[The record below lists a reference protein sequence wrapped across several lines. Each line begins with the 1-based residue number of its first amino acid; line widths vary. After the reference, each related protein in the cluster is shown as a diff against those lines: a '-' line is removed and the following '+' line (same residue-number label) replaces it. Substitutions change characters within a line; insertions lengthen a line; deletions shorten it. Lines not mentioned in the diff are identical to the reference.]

1 MLSTTFLKGKFYT
14 LPIKEI
20 REEGFNS
27 FFIVSANDKEYAIR
41 MFDFQ
46 KEDPAV
52 LRLTELPCMVK
63 DIHGDNIIFVQ
74 NFAQMFSERYI
85 AGNKYTFIVNK
96 EASCPLADYRYY
108 DVRDENKVPFKLMC
122 KRDTILVHNQ
132 KIKCSISRPNQNKMV
147 LILDNEKESTQTR
160 CISPEDLLQNA
171 GISPTLANFI
181 LSSFKNNPGFVE
193 ARDYYQ
199 QKRAQWVIKAI
210 TAITGVEKWPANYR
224 SENKVRLLECYN
236 SVCLYLLEDSD
247 YLLQFNE
254 SERENYQE
262 WIADRVSMTETY
274 LESMNL
280 IKAGKCSEEIDNT
293 LNKIKMSGY
302 IYHPHRKMRLL
313 IALFSLQPQLLEDK
327 IDNILDLVGNC
338 AKDWKQ
344 PSFNNAF
351 SSFLHYYI
359 VSNQE
364 KVNRQAVV
372 YNPQSKML
380 LERMIRSICY
390 YLLMTGSGK
399 TNTQLYHSLLLQYL
413 SYVKSKSVLNNTH
426 VNQNMSAN
434 LVELAFTTLLLSE
447 ERQFDLSWNRDYS
460 NIEILAYQLSNAK
473 TRNTTFLTRS
483 YEAHNVRFTVSTD
496 GITFSRSTS
505 DNKDK
510 NILPQGFPEWH
521 NIQIFLDSASKYSIS
536 KQEKNIRKWKSY
548 WNDVE
553 LSLFEERKL
562 VAKAKPRKLSP
573 EVGTE
578 TFVRVLWKDEENP
591 NRYYCK
597 IEDSNYEGEG
607 WIDTYQRGGSLG
619 MFHYDPKL
627 DIDSFFVD
635 GKPMI
640 FRVRVNSLGSPFD
653 EKRTYTF
660 DCMSFIDDLIR
671 EQVSY
676 GEESDC
682 TLFFQD
688 SRSHVLCGITSFGYG
703 IFIPETEKSQ
713 HYKIGDS
720 VRVKVTDAKRPNAIQ
735 GEIIGEAE
743 YAVDVKEAASS
754 LLNDYYT
761 DLYEETQ
768 EELNE
773 EAMSVSEDLF
783 EPEYMREIINIV
795 DHKAVLET
803 DNIKAYAFLS
813 IAHILAK
820 MIDDTDT
827 MEYLEHRQHFL
838 CIIEDYGVN
847 GKVNDEELD
856 FLGSKNS
863 DMINKNAYLKQRLEE
878 IRIVNCFNQPEKNGF
893 LWETSQQY
901 EKDDILSKLSRLM
914 LSYNMAEGF
923 GLQEHQQAI
932 ITKIKGLLNVN
943 IELPKIYSFGE
954 EDQVTEFKTSIVFPP
969 NNNMREDISQQT
981 FNVMKVICGMVNAYG
996 GTLYLG
1002 VYDTGT
1008 ANGLEDDLAYFDG
1021 SKDKFDLYVRN
1032 AIRTSLGDQVNAS
1045 IIIEHP
1051 DAGKHYIY
1059 AIKITPSK
1067 TPVILKLDNKFYLR
1081 QGTST
1086 YPMDLQEL
1094 TTIMAERNFN
1104 NYETEATT
1112 SMGDPDAAEHPTV
1125 SLEEKK
1131 VETPRIQINNL
1142 PEDSIA
1148 TSSLR
1153 KNVTDNWMEDY
1164 GMDTQ
1169 FYLRIQKIGNWCVMD
1184 EVNWQ
1189 DGLLTLAIHDDEAD
1203 GYVVIVYEDGKVNK
1217 VPVSWLNDKKRDKT
1231 YTMYSRNKA
1240 LFISPAKKDAAIL
1253 MAYEDANGKQFLRL
1267 DDLEPLE
1274 DGTMASAGKTLTDV
1288 DFERIFFCEIID
1300 RKDVDSLRRMH
1311 NHKRTSLGFQA
1322 FTGYGS
1328 PEQEAMKKIGISFS

>member
-1 MLSTTFLKGKFYT
+1 MYSNTFLKGKFYT

-27 FFIVSANDKEYAIR
+27 FFIVRANDKEYAIR

-46 KEDPAV
+46 KKDPAV
-52 LRLTELPCMVK
+52 LNLQELPCMVK

-96 EASCPLADYRYY
+96 EAYCPLADYRYY
-108 DVRDENKVPFKLMC
+108 DIRDENKVPFKLMC
-122 KRDTILVHNQ
+122 KRDVILVHNQ

-147 LILDNEKESTQTR
+147 LILDNEKESTKSK
-160 CISPEDLLQNA
+160 CISPEELLQNA

-181 LSSFKNNPGFVE
+181 LSSFKNNPGFEE

-199 QKRAQWVIKAI
+199 QKRAQWIIKAI

-224 SENKVRLLECYN
+224 GVNKVRLLECYN

-274 LESMNL
+274 LECMNL

-313 IALFSLQPQLLEDK
+313 IALFSLQPNMLEEK
-327 IDNILDLVGNC
+327 IDNILDLVANC

-390 YLLMTGSGK
+390 YLLMTGNDE

-413 SYVKSKSVLNNTH
+413 SYVKSKSVLNSAH
-426 VNQNMSAN
+426 VNQNISAN

-447 ERQFDLSWNRDYS
+447 ERQFDLSWSRDYS
-460 NIEILAYQLSNAK
+460 NIEILAYQLSNSK

-521 NIQIFLDSASKYSIS
+521 NLQIFLDSPSKYSIS
-536 KQEKNIRKWKSY
+536 KQEKNIRRWKSY

-562 VAKAKPRKLSP
+562 IAKAKPRKLEP

-591 NRYYCK
+591 YRYYCK
-597 IEDSNYEGEG
+597 IEDPNYEGEG

-640 FRVRVNSLGSPFD
+640 FRVRVNSVGSPFE

-660 DCMSFIDDLIR
+660 DCMSFIDNLIR

-688 SRSHVLCGITSFGYG
+688 ARSHVLCGITSFGYG

-720 VRVKVTDAKRPNAIQ
+720 VRVKVIDAKRPNAIQ

-827 MEYLEHRQHFL
+827 MDYLEHRLHFL
-838 CIIEDYGVN
+838 CIIEDYGAN
-847 GKVNDEELD
+847 GKVNDDELKL
-856 FLGSKNS
+856 LGNENGDIVEK
-863 DMINKNAYLKQRLEE
+863 YPLLKQRLVEM
-878 IRIVNCFNQPEKNGF
+878 RIVNCFNQPEKNDF
-893 LWETSQQY
+893 LWEISHQY
-901 EKDDILSKLSRLM
+901 EKENILSKLSRLM
-914 LSYNMAEGF
+914 LSYNMADGF
-923 GLQEHQQAI
+923 GLQDHQQAI
-932 ITKIKGLLNVN
+932 IAKIKGLLNVN

-954 EDQVTEFKTSIVFPP
+954 EDQVTEFKSSIVFPP

-1081 QGTST
+1081 EGTST

-1094 TTIMAERNFN
+1094 ITIMEERNFTK
-1104 NYETEATT
+1104 YETEAIT
-1112 SMGDPDAAEHPTV
+1112 SMGNPEAAEQPTV

-1169 FYLRIQKIGNWCVMD
+1169 FYLRIQKIGSWCVMD

-1240 LFISPAKKDAAIL
+1240 IFISPAKKDSAIL

-1274 DGTMASAGKTLTDV
+1274 EGTMPSAGKTLTDV

-1300 RKDVDSLRRMH
+1300 HKDVDSLRRMH